1 MLLTSLLCL
10 DFREDIAHRTRRK
23 SFSENVTR
31 KHLVT
36 RRDILNIKTR
46 VQDQTIIKHRDDA
59 TSVMLAVAELQQE
72 EYNPILFFKQQH
84 VVDAQYPQFSGE
96 AFLLMFQSEF
106 QQQMY
111 MRFASKILCVDSTHG
126 TNAYKFKL
134 LTVMA
139 ADDFAAGKKWLTLLF
154 M

>member
-23 SFSENVTR
+23 SLSENVTR

-36 RRDILNIKTR
+36 RRDILNIKAR

-72 EYNPILFFKQQH
+72 EYNQ
-84 VVDAQYPQFSGE
+84 
-96 AFLLMFQSEF
+96 EF
-106 QQQMY
+106 
-111 MRFASKILCVDSTHG
+111 
-126 TNAYKFKL
+126 N
-134 LTVMA
+134 
-139 ADDFAAGKKWLTLLF
+139 
-154 M
+154 